1 MRKSV
6 ASLLLGSAVVGVG
19 LVAAGCSESSERVIL
34 HKPGVYKGAVDPLIE
49 KQRSPQQQE
58 RLLARFNQVQTDR

>member
-1 MRKSV
+1 MRTRT
-6 ASLLLGSAVVGVG
+6 SLLCGSAIFVA
-19 LVAAGCSESSERVIL
+19 LLAAGCSDSNEVVI

-58 RLLARFNQVQTDR
+58 RLVARFNEVQTDR

>member
-1 MRKSV
+1 MRKKAV
-6 ASLLLGSAVVGVG
+6 MLFGTAFLLGLLTG
-19 LVAAGCSESSERVIL
+19 GCSESSDSHPTTL

-58 RLLARFNQVQTDR
+58 TLLARFKQVQTDR

>member
-1 MRKSV
+1 MKSAILSAAV
-6 ASLLLGSAVVGVG
+6 IFLGFALVGCFDSTDVT
-19 LVAAGCSESSERVIL
+19 L

-58 RLLARFNQVQTDR
+58 RLVARFNQIQTDR

>member
-1 MRKSV
+1 MRTTAFV
-6 ASLLLGSAVVGVG
+6 LCGAVFSFAFG
-19 LVAAGCSESSERVIL
+19 LTGCSDSSDVTL

-58 RLLARFNQVQTDR
+58 RLQARFKQIQTDR

>member
-1 MRKSV
+1 MKSV
-6 ASLLLGSAVVGVG
+6 ISLAAMALFGLLLS
-19 LVAAGCSESSERVIL
+19 GCSDSSDVTIYE
-34 HKPGVYKGAVDPLIE
+34 PGVYKGAVDPLIE

>member
-1 MRKSV
+1 MRIKSV
-6 ASLLLGSAVVGVG
+6 VFGGLMVATAAFAAS
-19 LVAAGCSESSERVIL
+19 GCSDSSEVTL

-58 RLLARFNQVQTDR
+58 RLVARFNQVQTDR